1 MSATTPQI
9 RDNAHMTDRPIDP
22 EARDTELQALQDAD
36 PADAP
41 GIAEGLADRLASELD
56 GTTPTPGPVPEDPS

>member
-1 MSATTPQI
+1 
-9 RDNAHMTDRPIDP
+9 MTDRPIDP

-41 GIAEGLADRLASELD
+41 GIAEGLADRLAGELD